1 MTESNAPINDS
12 KDVHVGN
19 ERVNK
24 IQQFA
29 IDVSSASREHITRAM
44 FMRHLLDDYGV
55 QARIRWMQTLTESP
69 AQPAG
74 LLIEPHALVTAVN
87 IYIGHEYFNALKQLS
102 IDISADTRIQTTP
115 TQVANHLIDH
125 YSVIAR
131 DNWVKTLDST
141 KHRD

>member
-1 MTESNAPINDS
+1 MTESSAAISDG

-24 IQQFA
+24 IHQFA
-29 IDVSSASREHITRAM
+29 IDVSSACREHITRAM
-44 FMRHLLDDYGV
+44 FMRHLLDHYGV
-55 QARIRWMQTLTESP
+55 RARNSWLQTLAEAPTQPTE
-69 AQPAG
+69 

-87 IYIGHEYFNALKQLS
+87 IYIGNEYFNALKQLS
-102 IDISADTRIQTTP
+102 IDISADIRIQTTP

-131 DNWVKTLDST
+131 DNWVDAQGTT
-141 KHRD
+141 KPKD

>member
-1 MTESNAPINDS
+1 MTESNAPINES

-44 FMRHLLDDYGV
+44 FMRHLLDHYGV
-55 QARIRWMQTLTESP
+55 QARTHWMQKLTDSP
-69 AQPAG
+69 AQPAE
-74 LLIEPHALVTAVN
+74 LLIEPHALVTSVN
-87 IYIGHEYFNALKQLS
+87 LYIGNEYFNALKQLS

-131 DNWVKTLDST
+131 DNWVTMLDAT
-141 KHRD
+141 KLKD